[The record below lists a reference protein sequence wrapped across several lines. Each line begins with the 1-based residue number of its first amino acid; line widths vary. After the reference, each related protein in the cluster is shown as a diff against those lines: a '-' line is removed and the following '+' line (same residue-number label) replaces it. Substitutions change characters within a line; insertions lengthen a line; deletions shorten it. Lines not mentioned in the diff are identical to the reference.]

1 MPKIIVNG
9 GAGDIQNLEPYR
21 AGIKIAL
28 EAGYAVL
35 AGGGSALA
43 AAVETVRIME
53 DIPVFNA
60 GTGSVLTIAGT
71 VEMDA
76 SVMTDDGSFGAV
88 GSISNVQNPIL
99 VAQKVMEE
107 TDHLLLVGD
116 GALKFARLQ
125 GFGPHNPV
133 TEDRIK
139 RLNELKAKK
148 NAPYHPKFEKFLDAY
163 GADKGDIGAA
173 KGVTLGDPHGDAKG
187 IAKGITF
194 GDPHGTVGAVAFDSE
209 SHLAVTNSTGGIMG
223 KLPGRVG
230 DSAILGA
237 GSFASP
243 IGGVATT
250 GHGECITKLLLAKTA
265 VELMQHQPAQ
275 EAITK
280 ALKIADDHGCRCGLI
295 GIDRR
300 GTIGYGFN
308 TKTMAY
314 GFIDGDKLTI
324 F

>member
-1 MPKIIVNG
+1 MTTSVNKVGIKLIANG

-21 AGIKIAL
+21 TGIKIAL
-28 EAGYAVL
+28 EAGYKIL
-35 AGGGSALA
+35 AEGASALA
-43 AAVETVRIME
+43 AAVETVRMME
-53 DIPVFNA
+53 DLPIFNA

-76 SVMTDDGSFGAV
+76 SVMTDDGGFGAV
-88 GSISNVQNPIL
+88 GAINDVKNPIL
-99 VAQKVMEE
+99 VARKVMEE

-116 GALKFARLQ
+116 GALKFARLM
-125 GFGPHNPV
+125 GFGPHNPI

-139 RLNELKAKK
+139 RLNELKEKK
-148 NAPYHPKFEKFLDAY
+148 NAPYHPKFEKYLDAY
-163 GADKGDIGAA
+163 SSANGEDFGAA
-173 KGVTLGDPHGDAKG
+173 KGFAKGVPFGDA
-187 IAKGITF
+187 
-194 GDPHGTVGAVAFDSE
+194 HGTVGAVAFDSE

-237 GSFASP
+237 GTYVSKS
-243 IGGVATT
+243 GGVATT
-250 GHGECITKLLLAKTA
+250 GHGESITRLSLAKTT
-265 VELMQHQPAQ
+265 VELMKNFSAG
-275 EAITK
+275 EAVAR
-280 ALKIADDHGCRCGLI
+280 ALKIADENGCRSGLI
-295 GIDRR
+295 GIDAS
-300 GTIGYGFN
+300 GTLGYGFN